1 MPNGTKTNFLAD
13 FFASADKYWK
23 IMQNTALFLI
33 LHMYERTLDYDRLY
47 AEGLVAG
54 IEI

>member
-13 FFASADKYWK
+13 FFASADKYLLK
-23 IMQNTALFLI
+23 NYAKHCTVFNT
-33 LHMYERTLDYDRLY
+33 MYERTLDYDRLY